1 MKMEQQNNKVFSS
14 SFRLLCWL
22 ATILL
27 ICYWIYLYTL
37 DNDICIVDFKQYYD
51 TPDHTF
57 PKLSIC
63 LKNPFLYSRLRIENS
78 TITPQLYSEFLAGK
92 KYSTGLLKI
101 NYSAVTLDASQ
112 FVDRYWVEYRNG
124 SSVTVS
130 VNENMKMLILS
141 YAGFWEDKFYNCYAV
156 NVPDDKDISTFSMEM
171 LSGIYPKNVRA
182 NGDMISLMHHR
193 SHFMIS
199 GVTLKQDF
207 SSRVSNDSYINR
219 FIVKGTEMIT
229 RRNKKKSPCYEDW
242 RNYDSMIMKEH
253 AEMLGCTPP
262 YFTATFNI
270 SKCSTKEEM
279 ANSALRLRF
288 DDYGKHPPCHG
299 MEKIYFTFEEQE
311 LGGTSWN
318 RPGYFWIGIYVRDPK
333 LKEIVQIKAIDLN
346 GLIGY
351 IGGYVGLILGYNILQ
366 MSDCIWNVANKCKDS
381 LQKKTKVSL
390 PF

>member
-1 MKMEQQNNKVFSS
+1 MFSS

-22 ATILL
+22 ATVLL
-27 ICYWIYLYTL
+27 ICYWIYLYSL
-37 DNDICIVDFKQYYD
+37 DSDICIVDFKKYYD
-51 TPDHTF
+51 TPDHTY

-63 LKNPFLYSRLRIENS
+63 LKNPFLHSRLRIENS
-78 TITPQLYSEFLAGK
+78 TIKPQLYSEFLEGK
-92 KYSTGLLKI
+92 RYSTGLLKI

-112 FVDRYWVEYRNG
+112 FVDRYWIEYRNG
-124 SSVTVS
+124 SSELVL
-130 VNENMKMLILS
+130 VNESMKMLIPS
-141 YAGFWEDKFYNCYAV
+141 YAGFWEDKFYNCYSV

-171 LSGIYPKNVRA
+171 QSGIFPGNVRA
-182 NGDMISLMHHR
+182 NGDMISLMHHQ
-193 SHFMIS
+193 SHLMIS

-207 SSRVSNDSYINR
+207 SSRKSNDSYIKR
-219 FIVKGTEMIT
+219 FIVKGIEMIT
-229 RRNKKKSPCYEDW
+229 RRNKNRSPCYEDW

-262 YFTATFNI
+262 YYTNTFNI

-351 IGGYVGLILGYNILQ
+351 IGGYVGLILGYSILQ
-366 MSDCIWNVANKCKDS
+366 TSDYIWNVANKCKDCF
-381 LQKKTKVSL
+381 QKKAKVSQSL
-390 PF
+390 

>member
-1 MKMEQQNNKVFSS
+1 MTAQNHKIYSS
-14 SFRLLCWL
+14 SFRMICWL
-22 ATILL
+22 ATVLL
-27 ICYWIYLYTL
+27 IFYWIYLYSL
-37 DNDICIVDFKQYYD
+37 DNDICIVDFKKYYD

-57 PKLSIC
+57 PKLSMC
-63 LKNPFLYSRLRIENS
+63 LKNPFLYSRLHIENS
-78 TITPQLYSEFLAGK
+78 TVTPQLYSEFLAGK
-92 KYSTGLLKI
+92 KYSTNLMNI

-112 FVDRYWVEYRNG
+112 FVDRYWIEYRNG
-124 SSVTVS
+124 STELVS
-130 VNENMKMLILS
+130 VNESMQMLIPS
-141 YAGFWEDKFYNCYAV
+141 YAGFWEDKFLNCYAL
-156 NVPDDKDISTFSMEM
+156 NIPDDKDISAFSIEI
-171 LSGIYPKNVRA
+171 LSGIYPGNVRA
-182 NGDMISLMHHR
+182 NGDLISLMHHQ

-207 SSRVSNDSYINR
+207 SSRTSNDSYIKR

-262 YFTATFNI
+262 YYTNTFNI

-299 MEKIYFTFEEQE
+299 MAKIYFTFEEQE
-311 LGGTSWN
+311 LGGSSWN

-333 LKEIVQIKAIDLN
+333 LKEIIQIKAIDLN

-351 IGGYVGLILGYNILQ
+351 IGGYVGLILGYSILQ
-366 MSDCIWNVANKCKDS
+366 TSDYIWNVANKCKDC
-381 LQKKTKVSL
+381 LQKETKVSQS
-390 PF
+390 F